1 MEATPP
7 YRNNPPQTTILHTY
21 CTDYKINHL
30 TNPPQSQAIR
40 ANGQIFVSGQIPA
53 DSSANLIEG
62 NIGEKTQACC
72 DNIKAI
78 LTAAGSS
85 VDKIV
90 KVNVCGSL
98 PWFITVVILD
108 SALPWKKEVYTSYKK
123 DDDLLIMNLFLRSS

>member
-1 MEATPP
+1 LKK
-7 YRNNPPQTTILHTY
+7 R
-21 CTDYKINHL
+21 L

-62 NIGEKTQACC
+62 NIGEKTQVCC

-98 PWFITVVILD
+98 PGFVIVVILE
-108 SALPWKKEVYTSYKK
+108 SAVPGRTGVYTSYEK
-123 DDDLLIMNLFLRSS
+123 DDLLTLISFLRSS